1 MGLALGRSSS
11 CLCLPFVVGWKGNV
25 PHRLPYLNTWSVV
38 GNTVWCWGGYGILWG
53 GEWHLAGRSTLSLG
67 VNGVNVECLEPH
79 YTSCSLPAS
88 CVWVPCDQP
97 ASRSAGVPHSSSW
110 EPKATRFYPNSFIT
124 ATEKEEKQLY
134 VPNEKVGIRMEV
146 SLLRAT
152 SPLHPFTLLP

>member
-1 MGLALGRSSS
+1 MGS
-11 CLCLPFVVGWKGNV
+11 F
-25 PHRLPYLNTWSVV
+25 
-38 GNTVWCWGGYGILWG
+38 G

-79 YTSCSLPAS
+79 HTSCSLPAS

-152 SPLHPFTLLP
+152 LHLSPHPLHSVTMTTLMPVAQLLQPPHLQALCLPGNPKVVWTPPTTH